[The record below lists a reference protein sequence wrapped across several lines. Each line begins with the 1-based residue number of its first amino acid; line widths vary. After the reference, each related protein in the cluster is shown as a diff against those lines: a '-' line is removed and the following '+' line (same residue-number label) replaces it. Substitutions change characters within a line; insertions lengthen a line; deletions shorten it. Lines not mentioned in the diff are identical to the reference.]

1 MVSFMQW
8 GLDIKVYLYTH
19 TQIIYERD
27 TLKKPL
33 HQHSEKKVQVMK

>member
-33 HQHSEKKVQVMK
+33 PNIQRKRFK